1 MQVSRNRYDGHMGK
15 RASKNDDSRGGSP
28 REQLWSTTFV
38 LVVASTLCC
47 FMVGQGLNSS
57 TSVYVA
63 LYGGTAAYAGV
74 LAAVF
79 SGAAAVVR
87 LLSGPLIDGRGR
99 RIVML
104 FGFAVLIVGTVG
116 PLFTHDVAPFVVFR
130 ILQGAGFS
138 AVTTAS
144 ATAAADALP
153 ASRMGE
159 GIGYYGLGQA
169 LSMSVGSPRPR
180 PRVDRPARRT
190 SLSVRPQSQMVGLA
204 MIFLCRYE
212 STPRCCPRKRSTGA
226 GSKRGRRGRT
236 NQEQPRRAGRANE
249 VRRQRVAKRAEAAG
263 ALEAAGRA
271 GAAEAIETAETTTST
286 AQSRMEGRPKRES
299 IASRIFEKHA
309 LPGTLPMIVLSPAF
323 GFVIFFVG
331 LYGASL
337 GVGNAGLFYT
347 LSAVS
352 MILVRLKS
360 GAFMDR
366 FAPIKILPVALA
378 CGLIAFGMLVACG
391 TVLDGAPVRDAVFNL
406 SGIVYGFCIGIALP
420 LNQSVA
426 VKNTPP
432 ERWGAANALFQL
444 ANDIGIGGACVIT
457 GDRERLLRVPRHH
470 LLRDVL
476 HRGVVLRRASRLSE
490 GISRSR
496 TKTSLP
502 GDDFPRL
509 PFPAAAPSVRAPFV
523 SSSTTPCAL
532 VGLVEVDVRFRVEV
546 EREELL
552 LLEAIERDERDHPRI
567 VTACRKGRQ
576 HQAHTRL
583 RAHLLVRCAEHGVRR
598 DAAAHAKRASARH
611 LESTLRLRHLHVDH
625 RRFEARTDIRHIE
638 LAPGLPL
645 AVDIGDDRRLQ
656 A

>member
-1 MQVSRNRYDGHMGK
+1 MQLPRNRYDGHMGK
-15 RASKNDDSRGGSP
+15 RASKTDDSHRGSP
-28 REQLWSTTFV
+28 REKLWSTTFV
-38 LVVASTLCC
+38 LVVVSTLCC

-104 FGFAVLIVGTVG
+104 VGFAVLIVGTVG

-169 LSMSVGSPRPR
+169 LSMSVG
-180 PRVDRPARRT
+180 PALALALVST
-190 SLSVRPQSQMVGLA
+190 DPPENLFVGVTAIAAVGLA

-212 STPRCCPRKRSTGA
+212 KRPEMLPEGAVYRRRLEEGESKAARTGA
-226 GSKRGRRGRT
+226 
-236 NQEQPRRAGRANE
+236 
-249 VRRQRVAKRAEAAG
+249 AEA
-263 ALEAAGRA
+263 LEVTGRA
-271 GAAEAIETAETTTST
+271 GAAEAAKATTSA
-286 AQSRMEGRPKRES
+286 AQSKTKEQPRRES

-331 LYGASL
+331 LYGTSL

-352 MILVRLKS
+352 MIIVRLKS

-378 CGLIAFGMLVACG
+378 FGVVAFAMLIACG
-391 TVLDGAPVRDAVFNL
+391 TVLDSSPARDAVFYL
-406 SGIVYGFCIGIALP
+406 AGIVYGPCIGIVNP
-420 LNQSVA
+420 LNQAVA

-444 ANDIGIGGACVIT
+444 AIDVGIGGACVIW
-457 GDRERLLRVPRHH
+457 
-470 LLRDVL
+470 
-476 HRGVVLRRASRLSE
+476 
-490 GISRSR
+490 
-496 TKTSLP
+496 
-502 GDDFPRL
+502 
-509 PFPAAAPSVRAPFV
+509 
-523 SSSTTPCAL
+523 
-532 VGLVEVDVRFRVEV
+532 GLVNDSFGFPVTICCVMCC
-546 EREELL
+546 
-552 LLEAIERDERDHPRI
+552 I
-567 VTACRKGRQ
+567 VASYFV
-576 HQAHTRL
+576 A
-583 RAHLLVRCAEHGVRR
+583 RAVYP
-598 DAAAHAKRASARH
+598 K
-611 LESTLRLRHLHVDH
+611 ES
-625 RRFEARTDIRHIE
+625 
-638 LAPGLPL
+638 
-645 AVDIGDDRRLQ
+645 
-656 A
+656 

>member
-1 MQVSRNRYDGHMGK
+1 MQVPRNRYDGHMGK
-15 RASKNDDSRGGSP
+15 RASKTDDSRRESP

-38 LVVASTLCC
+38 LVVVSTLCC

-74 LAAVF
+74 LGAVF

-104 FGFAVLIVGTVG
+104 VGFAVLIVGTVG

-169 LSMSVGSPRPR
+169 LSMSVG
-180 PRVDRPARRT
+180 PALALALVST
-190 SLSVRPQSQMVGLA
+190 DPPENLFIGVTAIAVIGLA

-212 STPRCCPRKRSTGA
+212 KHPEMLPEGAVYRRRLEEGESEAARTGA
-226 GSKRGRRGRT
+226 
-236 NQEQPRRAGRANE
+236 
-249 VRRQRVAKRAEAAG
+249 AEA
-263 ALEAAGRA
+263 LEVTGRA
-271 GAAEAIETAETTTST
+271 GAAEAAEASETTTST
-286 AQSRMEGRPKRES
+286 AQSRMEGQPRRES

-323 GFVIFFVG
+323 GFAIFFVG

-366 FAPIKILPVALA
+366 FAPIKILPFALA
-378 CGLIAFGMLVACG
+378 CGLVAFGMLVACG

-406 SGIVYGFCIGIALP
+406 SGIVYGFCSGIALP

-444 ANDIGIGGACVIT
+444 ANDVGIGGACVIWGIVNDCFGFPVT
-457 GDRERLLRVPRHH
+457 ICCAMCCIVASYF
-470 LLRDVL
+470 VA
-476 HRGVVLRRASRLSE
+476 RAVYP
-490 GISRSR
+490 
-496 TKTSLP
+496 K
-502 GDDFPRL
+502 
-509 PFPAAAPSVRAPFV
+509 
-523 SSSTTPCAL
+523 
-532 VGLVEVDVRFRVEV
+532 
-546 EREELL
+546 
-552 LLEAIERDERDHPRI
+552 
-567 VTACRKGRQ
+567 
-576 HQAHTRL
+576 
-583 RAHLLVRCAEHGVRR
+583 
-598 DAAAHAKRASARH
+598 
-611 LESTLRLRHLHVDH
+611 ES
-625 RRFEARTDIRHIE
+625 
-638 LAPGLPL
+638 
-645 AVDIGDDRRLQ
+645 
-656 A
+656 

>member
-1 MQVSRNRYDGHMGK
+1 MQLPRNRYDGHMGK
-15 RASKNDDSRGGSP
+15 RASKTDDSRRESP

-38 LVVASTLCC
+38 LVVVSTLCC

-63 LYGGTAAYAGV
+63 LYGGTTAYAGV

-104 FGFAVLIVGTVG
+104 AGFAVLIVGTVG

-169 LSMSVGSPRPR
+169 IAMSIGPAFALALVSM
-180 PRVDRPARRT
+180 DPAENLFIGAT
-190 SLSVRPQSQMVGLA
+190 AAAALGLA

-212 STPRCCPRKRSTGA
+212 KHPETLPEEAVYRREREEKRTRSEGA
-226 GSKRGRRGRT
+226 KSEGARR
-236 NQEQPRRAGRANE
+236 
-249 VRRQRVAKRAEAAG
+249 
-263 ALEAAGRA
+263 
-271 GAAEAIETAETTTST
+271 
-286 AQSRMEGRPKRES
+286 EGF
-299 IASRIFEKHA
+299 ISRIFEKRA
-309 LPGTLPMIVLSPAF
+309 LPGTLPTLVIAPAF

-331 LYGASL
+331 LYGTSL

-378 CGLIAFGMLVACG
+378 FGVVAFAMLIACG
-391 TVLDGAPVRDAVFNL
+391 TVLDSSPARDAVFYL
-406 SGIVYGFCIGIALP
+406 AGIVYGPCIGIVNP
-420 LNQSVA
+420 LNQAVA

-444 ANDIGIGGACVIT
+444 AIDVGIGCASVIWGLVNDSFGFPVTICCVICCA
-457 GDRERLLRVPRHH
+457 VASYF
-470 LLRDVL
+470 VA
-476 HRGVVLRRASRLSE
+476 RAVYP
-490 GISRSR
+490 
-496 TKTSLP
+496 K
-502 GDDFPRL
+502 
-509 PFPAAAPSVRAPFV
+509 
-523 SSSTTPCAL
+523 
-532 VGLVEVDVRFRVEV
+532 
-546 EREELL
+546 
-552 LLEAIERDERDHPRI
+552 
-567 VTACRKGRQ
+567 
-576 HQAHTRL
+576 
-583 RAHLLVRCAEHGVRR
+583 
-598 DAAAHAKRASARH
+598 
-611 LESTLRLRHLHVDH
+611 ES
-625 RRFEARTDIRHIE
+625 
-638 LAPGLPL
+638 
-645 AVDIGDDRRLQ
+645 
-656 A
+656 

>member
-1 MQVSRNRYDGHMGK
+1 MQVPRNRYDGHMGK
-15 RASKNDDSRGGSP
+15 RASKNDNLRGENP

-38 LVVASTLCC
+38 LVVVSTLCC

-57 TSVYVA
+57 TSVYVS

-104 FGFAVLIVGTVG
+104 VGFAVLIVGTVG

-169 LSMSVGSPRPR
+169 IAMSIGPAFALALVSM
-180 PRVDRPARRT
+180 DPAENLFIGAT
-190 SLSVRPQSQMVGLA
+190 AAAALGLA
-204 MIFLCRYE
+204 LIFFCRYE
-212 STPRCCPRKRSTGA
+212 KHPETLPEEAVYRREREEKRTRSEGA
-226 GSKRGRRGRT
+226 KSEGARR
-236 NQEQPRRAGRANE
+236 
-249 VRRQRVAKRAEAAG
+249 
-263 ALEAAGRA
+263 
-271 GAAEAIETAETTTST
+271 
-286 AQSRMEGRPKRES
+286 EGF
-299 IASRIFEKHA
+299 ISRIFEKRA
-309 LPGTLPMIVLSPAF
+309 LPGTLPTLVIAPAF

-331 LYGASL
+331 LYGTSL

-352 MILVRLKS
+352 MIIVRLKS

-378 CGLIAFGMLVACG
+378 FGVVAFAMLIACG
-391 TVLDGAPVRDAVFNL
+391 TVLDSSPARDAVFYL
-406 SGIVYGFCIGIALP
+406 AGIVYGPCIGIVNP
-420 LNQSVA
+420 LNQAVA

-444 ANDIGIGGACVIT
+444 AIDVGIGCASVIWGLVNDSFGFPVTICCVICCA
-457 GDRERLLRVPRHH
+457 VASYF
-470 LLRDVL
+470 VA
-476 HRGVVLRRASRLSE
+476 RAVYP
-490 GISRSR
+490 
-496 TKTSLP
+496 K
-502 GDDFPRL
+502 
-509 PFPAAAPSVRAPFV
+509 
-523 SSSTTPCAL
+523 
-532 VGLVEVDVRFRVEV
+532 
-546 EREELL
+546 
-552 LLEAIERDERDHPRI
+552 
-567 VTACRKGRQ
+567 
-576 HQAHTRL
+576 
-583 RAHLLVRCAEHGVRR
+583 
-598 DAAAHAKRASARH
+598 
-611 LESTLRLRHLHVDH
+611 ES
-625 RRFEARTDIRHIE
+625 
-638 LAPGLPL
+638 
-645 AVDIGDDRRLQ
+645 
-656 A
+656 

>member
-1 MQVSRNRYDGHMGK
+1 MQVPRNRYDGHMGK

-116 PLFTHDVAPFVVFR
+116 PLFTHDVVPFVVFR

-169 LSMSVGSPRPR
+169 LSMSVG
-180 PRVDRPARRT
+180 PALALALVST
-190 SLSVRPQSQMVGLA
+190 DPPENLFVGVTAIAVIGLS

-212 STPRCCPRKRSTGA
+212 KHPEMLPEEAVYRRRLEEGGSEAARTGTAEA
-226 GSKRGRRGRT
+226 GKESKQVEASEDG
-236 NQEQPRRAGRANE
+236 
-249 VRRQRVAKRAEAAG
+249 KRAEAAG

-271 GAAEAIETAETTTST
+271 GAAEAIEAAETTTST
-286 AQSRMEGRPKRES
+286 AQSGMEGRSKRES

-366 FAPIKILPVALA
+366 FAPIVILPVALA
-378 CGLIAFGMLVACG
+378 CGLVAFAMLVACG

-444 ANDIGIGGACVIT
+444 ANDVGIGGACVIWGIVNDCFGFPVT
-457 GDRERLLRVPRHH
+457 ICCAMCCIAASYFVA
-470 LLRDVL
+470 
-476 HRGVVLRRASRLSE
+476 RAVYPKE
-490 GISRSR
+490 
-496 TKTSLP
+496 
-502 GDDFPRL
+502 
-509 PFPAAAPSVRAPFV
+509 
-523 SSSTTPCAL
+523 
-532 VGLVEVDVRFRVEV
+532 
-546 EREELL
+546 
-552 LLEAIERDERDHPRI
+552 
-567 VTACRKGRQ
+567 
-576 HQAHTRL
+576 
-583 RAHLLVRCAEHGVRR
+583 
-598 DAAAHAKRASARH
+598 
-611 LESTLRLRHLHVDH
+611 
-625 RRFEARTDIRHIE
+625 
-638 LAPGLPL
+638 
-645 AVDIGDDRRLQ
+645 
-656 A
+656 

>member
-1 MQVSRNRYDGHMGK
+1 M
-15 RASKNDDSRGGSP
+15 A
-28 REQLWSTTFV
+28 
-38 LVVASTLCC
+38 
-47 FMVGQGLNSS
+47 GQGLNSS

-169 LSMSVGSPRPR
+169 LSMSVG
-180 PRVDRPARRT
+180 PALALALVST
-190 SLSVRPQSQMVGLA
+190 DPPENLFVGVTAIAVVGLS

-212 STPRCCPRKRSTGA
+212 KHPEMLPKEAVYRRRLEEGGSEATRTGA
-226 GSKRGRRGRT
+226 IEAGKESKQVEAREGGKRT
-236 NQEQPRRAGRANE
+236 
-249 VRRQRVAKRAEAAG
+249 EA
-263 ALEAAGRA
+263 
-271 GAAEAIETAETTTST
+271 AETTTST

-309 LPGTLPMIVLSPAF
+309 LPGTLPMIVLSPAL
-323 GFVIFFVG
+323 GFAIFFVG

-378 CGLIAFGMLVACG
+378 CGLIAFAMLVACG
-391 TVLDGAPVRDAVFNL
+391 TVLDGTPVRDAVFNL

-444 ANDIGIGGACVIT
+444 ANDVGIGGACVIWGIVNDCFGFPVT
-457 GDRERLLRVPRHH
+457 ICCAMCCIAASYFVA
-470 LLRDVL
+470 
-476 HRGVVLRRASRLSE
+476 RAVYPKE
-490 GISRSR
+490 
-496 TKTSLP
+496 
-502 GDDFPRL
+502 
-509 PFPAAAPSVRAPFV
+509 
-523 SSSTTPCAL
+523 
-532 VGLVEVDVRFRVEV
+532 
-546 EREELL
+546 
-552 LLEAIERDERDHPRI
+552 
-567 VTACRKGRQ
+567 
-576 HQAHTRL
+576 
-583 RAHLLVRCAEHGVRR
+583 
-598 DAAAHAKRASARH
+598 
-611 LESTLRLRHLHVDH
+611 
-625 RRFEARTDIRHIE
+625 
-638 LAPGLPL
+638 
-645 AVDIGDDRRLQ
+645 
-656 A
+656 

>member
-1 MQVSRNRYDGHMGK
+1 MQAPKNHYDGHMGK
-15 RASKNDDSRGGSP
+15 RASKNNNQHAGSL
-28 REQLWSTTFV
+28 REQLWSTTFI
-38 LVVASTLCC
+38 LIVVSTLCC

-104 FGFAVLIVGTVG
+104 VGFAVLILGTVG
-116 PLFTHDVAPFVVFR
+116 PLFTHDVAPFVAFR

-169 LSMSVGSPRPR
+169 LSMSIG
-180 PRVDRPARRT
+180 PALALALVST
-190 SLSVRPQSQMVGLA
+190 NPPENLFIGVTAIAAVGLA
-204 MIFLCRYE
+204 LIFPCRYE
-212 STPRCCPRKRSTGA
+212 KHPEMLPKEAVYRRRLEDKE
-226 GSKRGRRGRT
+226 SKAA
-236 NQEQPRRAGRANE
+236 RAKA
-249 VRRQRVAKRAEAAG
+249 AEAAARDGQAETAASG
-263 ALEAAGRA
+263 AVGQAKAAQA
-271 GAAEAIETAETTTST
+271 TEAIAST
-286 AQSRMEGRPKRES
+286 AKSEKKGQLKREG

-337 GVGNAGLFYT
+337 GVENAGLFYT

-352 MILVRLKS
+352 MILVRLS
-360 GAFMDR
+360 GSFMDR
-366 FAPIKILPVALA
+366 FAPIKILPAALA
-378 CGLIAFGMLVACG
+378 CGLVAFGMLVACG
-391 TVLDGAPVRDAVFNL
+391 TIIDGAPVRDAVFDL
-406 SGIVYGFCIGIALP
+406 AGIIYGFCSGIAMP

-444 ANDIGIGGACVIT
+444 AIDVGIGGACVIWGIVNDCFGFPVT
-457 GDRERLLRVPRHH
+457 ICCAMCCIVASYF
-470 LLRDVL
+470 VA
-476 HRGVVLRRASRLSE
+476 RAVYPKE
-490 GISRSR
+490 
-496 TKTSLP
+496 P
-502 GDDFPRL
+502 
-509 PFPAAAPSVRAPFV
+509 
-523 SSSTTPCAL
+523 
-532 VGLVEVDVRFRVEV
+532 
-546 EREELL
+546 
-552 LLEAIERDERDHPRI
+552 
-567 VTACRKGRQ
+567 
-576 HQAHTRL
+576 
-583 RAHLLVRCAEHGVRR
+583 
-598 DAAAHAKRASARH
+598 
-611 LESTLRLRHLHVDH
+611 
-625 RRFEARTDIRHIE
+625 
-638 LAPGLPL
+638 
-645 AVDIGDDRRLQ
+645 
-656 A
+656 

>member
-15 RASKNDDSRGGSP
+15 RASKTDDSRRESP

-38 LVVASTLCC
+38 LVVVSTLCC
-47 FMVGQGLNSS
+47 FIVGQGLNSS

-104 FGFAVLIVGTVG
+104 AGFAVLIVGTVG

-169 LSMSVGSPRPR
+169 IAMSIGPAFALALVSM
-180 PRVDRPARRT
+180 DPAENLFIGAT
-190 SLSVRPQSQMVGLA
+190 AAAALGLA
-204 MIFLCRYE
+204 LIFFCRYE
-212 STPRCCPRKRSTGA
+212 KHPETLPEEAVYRREREEKRTRSEGA
-226 GSKRGRRGRT
+226 KSEGARR
-236 NQEQPRRAGRANE
+236 
-249 VRRQRVAKRAEAAG
+249 
-263 ALEAAGRA
+263 
-271 GAAEAIETAETTTST
+271 
-286 AQSRMEGRPKRES
+286 EGF
-299 IASRIFEKHA
+299 ISRIFEKRA
-309 LPGTLPMIVLSPAF
+309 LPGTLPTLVIAPAF

-331 LYGASL
+331 LYGTSL

-352 MILVRLKS
+352 MIIVRLKS

-378 CGLIAFGMLVACG
+378 FGVVAFAILIACG
-391 TVLDGAPVRDAVFNL
+391 TVLDSSPARDAVFYL
-406 SGIVYGFCIGIALP
+406 AGIVYGPCIGIVNP
-420 LNQSVA
+420 LNQAVA

-444 ANDIGIGGACVIT
+444 AIDVGIGCASVIWGLVNDSFGFPVTICCVICCA
-457 GDRERLLRVPRHH
+457 VASYF
-470 LLRDVL
+470 VA
-476 HRGVVLRRASRLSE
+476 RAVYP
-490 GISRSR
+490 
-496 TKTSLP
+496 K
-502 GDDFPRL
+502 
-509 PFPAAAPSVRAPFV
+509 
-523 SSSTTPCAL
+523 
-532 VGLVEVDVRFRVEV
+532 
-546 EREELL
+546 
-552 LLEAIERDERDHPRI
+552 
-567 VTACRKGRQ
+567 
-576 HQAHTRL
+576 
-583 RAHLLVRCAEHGVRR
+583 
-598 DAAAHAKRASARH
+598 
-611 LESTLRLRHLHVDH
+611 ES
-625 RRFEARTDIRHIE
+625 
-638 LAPGLPL
+638 
-645 AVDIGDDRRLQ
+645 
-656 A
+656 

>member
-1 MQVSRNRYDGHMGK
+1 MQLPRNRYDGHMEK
-15 RASKNDDSRGGSP
+15 RASKNDNPRGESP

-38 LVVASTLCC
+38 LVVVSTLCC

-74 LAAVF
+74 LAAAF

-104 FGFAVLIVGTVG
+104 AGFAVLIVGTVG

-169 LSMSVGSPRPR
+169 IAMSIGPAFALALVSM
-180 PRVDRPARRT
+180 DPAENLFIGAT
-190 SLSVRPQSQMVGLA
+190 AAAALGLA
-204 MIFLCRYE
+204 LIFFCRYE
-212 STPRCCPRKRSTGA
+212 KHPETLPEEAVYRREREEKRTRSEGA
-226 GSKRGRRGRT
+226 KSEGARR
-236 NQEQPRRAGRANE
+236 
-249 VRRQRVAKRAEAAG
+249 
-263 ALEAAGRA
+263 
-271 GAAEAIETAETTTST
+271 
-286 AQSRMEGRPKRES
+286 EGF
-299 IASRIFEKHA
+299 ISRIFEKRA
-309 LPGTLPMIVLSPAF
+309 LPGTLPTLVIAPAF

-331 LYGASL
+331 LYGTSL

-352 MILVRLKS
+352 MIIVRLKS

-378 CGLIAFGMLVACG
+378 FGVVAFAMLIACG
-391 TVLDGAPVRDAVFNL
+391 TVLDSSPARDAVFYL
-406 SGIVYGFCIGIALP
+406 AGIVYGPCIGIVNP
-420 LNQSVA
+420 LNQAVA

-444 ANDIGIGGACVIT
+444 AIDVGIGCASVIWGLVNDSFGFPVTICCVICCA
-457 GDRERLLRVPRHH
+457 VASYF
-470 LLRDVL
+470 VA
-476 HRGVVLRRASRLSE
+476 RAVYP
-490 GISRSR
+490 
-496 TKTSLP
+496 K
-502 GDDFPRL
+502 
-509 PFPAAAPSVRAPFV
+509 
-523 SSSTTPCAL
+523 
-532 VGLVEVDVRFRVEV
+532 
-546 EREELL
+546 
-552 LLEAIERDERDHPRI
+552 
-567 VTACRKGRQ
+567 
-576 HQAHTRL
+576 
-583 RAHLLVRCAEHGVRR
+583 
-598 DAAAHAKRASARH
+598 
-611 LESTLRLRHLHVDH
+611 ES
-625 RRFEARTDIRHIE
+625 
-638 LAPGLPL
+638 
-645 AVDIGDDRRLQ
+645 
-656 A
+656 

>member
-1 MQVSRNRYDGHMGK
+1 MQVPRNRYDGHMGK

-116 PLFTHDVAPFVVFR
+116 PLFTHDVVPFVVFR

-169 LSMSVGSPRPR
+169 LSMSVG
-180 PRVDRPARRT
+180 PALALALVST
-190 SLSVRPQSQMVGLA
+190 DPPENLFVGVTAIAVVGLA

-212 STPRCCPRKRSTGA
+212 KHPEMLPEEAVYRRRLEEGESEAARTGA
-226 GSKRGRRGRT
+226 
-236 NQEQPRRAGRANE
+236 
-249 VRRQRVAKRAEAAG
+249 AEASEGDKRTETAG
-263 ALEAAGRA
+263 ALEAAGRT
-271 GAAEAIETAETTTST
+271 GAAEAVEAAETTTST

-366 FAPIKILPVALA
+366 FAPIVILPVALT
-378 CGLIAFGMLVACG
+378 CGLVAFAMLVACG

-444 ANDIGIGGACVIT
+444 ANDVGIGGACVIWGIVNDCFGFPVT
-457 GDRERLLRVPRHH
+457 ICCAMCCIAASYFVARAVYPRE
-470 LLRDVL
+470 
-476 HRGVVLRRASRLSE
+476 
-490 GISRSR
+490 
-496 TKTSLP
+496 
-502 GDDFPRL
+502 
-509 PFPAAAPSVRAPFV
+509 
-523 SSSTTPCAL
+523 
-532 VGLVEVDVRFRVEV
+532 
-546 EREELL
+546 
-552 LLEAIERDERDHPRI
+552 
-567 VTACRKGRQ
+567 
-576 HQAHTRL
+576 
-583 RAHLLVRCAEHGVRR
+583 
-598 DAAAHAKRASARH
+598 
-611 LESTLRLRHLHVDH
+611 
-625 RRFEARTDIRHIE
+625 
-638 LAPGLPL
+638 
-645 AVDIGDDRRLQ
+645 
-656 A
+656 

>member
-1 MQVSRNRYDGHMGK
+1 M
-15 RASKNDDSRGGSP
+15 A
-28 REQLWSTTFV
+28 
-38 LVVASTLCC
+38 
-47 FMVGQGLNSS
+47 GQGLNSS

-116 PLFTHDVAPFVVFR
+116 PLFTHDVAPFVAFR

-153 ASRMGE
+153 VSRMGE

-169 LSMSVGSPRPR
+169 LSMSVG
-180 PRVDRPARRT
+180 PALALALVST
-190 SLSVRPQSQMVGLA
+190 DPPENLFVGVTAIAVVGLS

-212 STPRCCPRKRSTGA
+212 KHPEMLPKEAVYRRRLEEG
-226 GSKRGRRGRT
+226 GS
-236 NQEQPRRAGRANE
+236 
-249 VRRQRVAKRAEAAG
+249 EAA
-263 ALEAAGRA
+263 RT
-271 GAAEAIETAETTTST
+271 GAAEAGKESKQVETREGGKRTEAAETTTST

-309 LPGTLPMIVLSPAF
+309 LPGTLPMIVLSPAL

-337 GVGNAGLFYT
+337 VVGNAGLFYT

-378 CGLIAFGMLVACG
+378 CGLIAFAMLVACG
-391 TVLDGAPVRDAVFNL
+391 TVLDGAPVCDAVFNL
-406 SGIVYGFCIGIALP
+406 SGIVYGFCTGIALP

-444 ANDIGIGGACVIT
+444 AIDVGIGSACVIWGIVNDCFGFPVT
-457 GDRERLLRVPRHH
+457 ICCAMCCIAASYFVA
-470 LLRDVL
+470 
-476 HRGVVLRRASRLSE
+476 RAVYPKE
-490 GISRSR
+490 
-496 TKTSLP
+496 
-502 GDDFPRL
+502 
-509 PFPAAAPSVRAPFV
+509 
-523 SSSTTPCAL
+523 
-532 VGLVEVDVRFRVEV
+532 
-546 EREELL
+546 
-552 LLEAIERDERDHPRI
+552 
-567 VTACRKGRQ
+567 
-576 HQAHTRL
+576 
-583 RAHLLVRCAEHGVRR
+583 
-598 DAAAHAKRASARH
+598 
-611 LESTLRLRHLHVDH
+611 
-625 RRFEARTDIRHIE
+625 
-638 LAPGLPL
+638 
-645 AVDIGDDRRLQ
+645 
-656 A
+656 

>member
-1 MQVSRNRYDGHMGK
+1 MQVPRNRYDGHMGK
-15 RASKNDDSRGGSP
+15 RASKNDNSRGGSP

-169 LSMSVGSPRPR
+169 LSMSVG
-180 PRVDRPARRT
+180 PALALALVST
-190 SLSVRPQSQMVGLA
+190 DPPENLFVGTTAIAVVGLA

-212 STPRCCPRKRSTGA
+212 KHPEMLPEEAVYRRRLEEGESEA
-226 GSKRGRRGRT
+226 ARRGT
-236 NQEQPRRAGRANE
+236 SEAGKESKQVEAAGRAGA
-249 VRRQRVAKRAEAAG
+249 AK
-263 ALEAAGRA
+263 ALEVTGRA
-271 GAAEAIETAETTTST
+271 GAAEAIEAAETTTST

-366 FAPIKILPVALA
+366 FAPIKILPFALA
-378 CGLIAFGMLVACG
+378 CGLVAFAMLVACG

-444 ANDIGIGGACVIT
+444 ANDVGIGGACVIW
-457 GDRERLLRVPRHH
+457 
-470 LLRDVL
+470 
-476 HRGVVLRRASRLSE
+476 GVVNDCFGFPVTICCAMCCIAASYFVARAVYPKE
-490 GISRSR
+490 
-496 TKTSLP
+496 
-502 GDDFPRL
+502 
-509 PFPAAAPSVRAPFV
+509 
-523 SSSTTPCAL
+523 
-532 VGLVEVDVRFRVEV
+532 
-546 EREELL
+546 
-552 LLEAIERDERDHPRI
+552 
-567 VTACRKGRQ
+567 
-576 HQAHTRL
+576 
-583 RAHLLVRCAEHGVRR
+583 
-598 DAAAHAKRASARH
+598 
-611 LESTLRLRHLHVDH
+611 
-625 RRFEARTDIRHIE
+625 
-638 LAPGLPL
+638 
-645 AVDIGDDRRLQ
+645 
-656 A
+656 

>member
-1 MQVSRNRYDGHMGK
+1 MGK
-15 RASKNDDSRGGSP
+15 RASKTDDSRRESP

-38 LVVASTLCC
+38 LVVVSTLCC

-74 LAAVF
+74 LGAVF

-104 FGFAVLIVGTVG
+104 VGFAVLIVGTVG

-169 LSMSVGSPRPR
+169 LSMSVG
-180 PRVDRPARRT
+180 PALALALVST
-190 SLSVRPQSQMVGLA
+190 DPPENLFIGVTAIAVIGLA

-212 STPRCCPRKRSTGA
+212 KHPEMLPEGA
-226 GSKRGRRGRT
+226 VYRRRLEEGESEAARRGT
-236 NQEQPRRAGRANE
+236 
-249 VRRQRVAKRAEAAG
+249 AEA
-263 ALEAAGRA
+263 LEVTGRA
-271 GAAEAIETAETTTST
+271 GAAEAAEASETTTST
-286 AQSRMEGRPKRES
+286 AQSRMEGQPRRES

-366 FAPIKILPVALA
+366 FAPIKILPFALA
-378 CGLIAFGMLVACG
+378 CGLVAFAMLVACG
-391 TVLDGAPVRDAVFNL
+391 TVLDGTPVRDAVFNL
-406 SGIVYGFCIGIALP
+406 SGIVYGFCAGIALP

-444 ANDIGIGGACVIT
+444 ANDVGIGGGCVIWGIVNDCFGFPVT
-457 GDRERLLRVPRHH
+457 ICCAMCCIVASYF
-470 LLRDVL
+470 VA
-476 HRGVVLRRASRLSE
+476 RAVYP
-490 GISRSR
+490 
-496 TKTSLP
+496 K
-502 GDDFPRL
+502 
-509 PFPAAAPSVRAPFV
+509 
-523 SSSTTPCAL
+523 
-532 VGLVEVDVRFRVEV
+532 
-546 EREELL
+546 
-552 LLEAIERDERDHPRI
+552 
-567 VTACRKGRQ
+567 
-576 HQAHTRL
+576 
-583 RAHLLVRCAEHGVRR
+583 
-598 DAAAHAKRASARH
+598 
-611 LESTLRLRHLHVDH
+611 ES
-625 RRFEARTDIRHIE
+625 
-638 LAPGLPL
+638 
-645 AVDIGDDRRLQ
+645 
-656 A
+656 

>member
-1 MQVSRNRYDGHMGK
+1 
-15 RASKNDDSRGGSP
+15 
-28 REQLWSTTFV
+28 
-38 LVVASTLCC
+38 
-47 FMVGQGLNSS
+47 MVGQGLNSG

-79 SGAAAVVR
+79 SAAAAVVR

-169 LSMSVGSPRPR
+169 LSMSVG
-180 PRVDRPARRT
+180 PALALALVST
-190 SLSVRPQSQMVGLA
+190 DPPENLFIGATAIAVVGLA

-212 STPRCCPRKRSTGA
+212 KHPEMLPEEAVYRRRLEEGESEAARTGA
-226 GSKRGRRGRT
+226 AEAGKESKQIEASEDG
-236 NQEQPRRAGRANE
+236 
-249 VRRQRVAKRAEAAG
+249 KRAEAAG
-263 ALEAAGRA
+263 ALEAARRA

-378 CGLIAFGMLVACG
+378 CGLVAFAMLVACG

-444 ANDIGIGGACVIT
+444 ANDIGIGGACVIWGIVNDCFGFPVT
-457 GDRERLLRVPRHH
+457 ICCAMCCIAASYFVA
-470 LLRDVL
+470 
-476 HRGVVLRRASRLSE
+476 RAVYPKE
-490 GISRSR
+490 
-496 TKTSLP
+496 
-502 GDDFPRL
+502 
-509 PFPAAAPSVRAPFV
+509 
-523 SSSTTPCAL
+523 
-532 VGLVEVDVRFRVEV
+532 
-546 EREELL
+546 
-552 LLEAIERDERDHPRI
+552 
-567 VTACRKGRQ
+567 
-576 HQAHTRL
+576 
-583 RAHLLVRCAEHGVRR
+583 
-598 DAAAHAKRASARH
+598 
-611 LESTLRLRHLHVDH
+611 
-625 RRFEARTDIRHIE
+625 
-638 LAPGLPL
+638 
-645 AVDIGDDRRLQ
+645 
-656 A
+656 

>member
-1 MQVSRNRYDGHMGK
+1 MQVPRNRYDGHMGK
-15 RASKNDDSRGGSP
+15 RASKTDDSRRESP

-38 LVVASTLCC
+38 LVVVSTLCC

-74 LAAVF
+74 LGAVF

-104 FGFAVLIVGTVG
+104 VGFAVLIIGTVG

-169 LSMSVGSPRPR
+169 LSMSVG
-180 PRVDRPARRT
+180 PALALALVST
-190 SLSVRPQSQMVGLA
+190 DPPENLFVGVTAIAVVGLA

-212 STPRCCPRKRSTGA
+212 KHPEMLPEEAVYRRRLEEGESEAARTGA
-226 GSKRGRRGRT
+226 
-236 NQEQPRRAGRANE
+236 
-249 VRRQRVAKRAEAAG
+249 AEA
-263 ALEAAGRA
+263 LEVTGRA
-271 GAAEAIETAETTTST
+271 GAAEAAEASETTTST
-286 AQSRMEGRPKRES
+286 AQSRMEGQPRRES

-309 LPGTLPMIVLSPAF
+309 LPGTLPMIMLSPAF

-366 FAPIKILPVALA
+366 FAPIKILPFALA
-378 CGLIAFGMLVACG
+378 CGLVAFAMLVACG
-391 TVLDGAPVRDAVFNL
+391 TVLDGTPVRDAVFNL
-406 SGIVYGFCIGIALP
+406 SGIVYGFCAGIALP

-444 ANDIGIGGACVIT
+444 ANDVGIGGGCVIWGIVNDCFGFPVT
-457 GDRERLLRVPRHH
+457 ICCAMCCIVASYF
-470 LLRDVL
+470 VA
-476 HRGVVLRRASRLSE
+476 RAVYP
-490 GISRSR
+490 
-496 TKTSLP
+496 K
-502 GDDFPRL
+502 
-509 PFPAAAPSVRAPFV
+509 
-523 SSSTTPCAL
+523 
-532 VGLVEVDVRFRVEV
+532 
-546 EREELL
+546 
-552 LLEAIERDERDHPRI
+552 
-567 VTACRKGRQ
+567 
-576 HQAHTRL
+576 
-583 RAHLLVRCAEHGVRR
+583 
-598 DAAAHAKRASARH
+598 
-611 LESTLRLRHLHVDH
+611 ES
-625 RRFEARTDIRHIE
+625 
-638 LAPGLPL
+638 
-645 AVDIGDDRRLQ
+645 
-656 A
+656 

>member
-1 MQVSRNRYDGHMGK
+1 M
-15 RASKNDDSRGGSP
+15 A
-28 REQLWSTTFV
+28 
-38 LVVASTLCC
+38 
-47 FMVGQGLNSS
+47 GQGLNSS

-169 LSMSVGSPRPR
+169 LSMSVG
-180 PRVDRPARRT
+180 PALALALVST
-190 SLSVRPQSQMVGLA
+190 DPPENLFVGVTAIAVVGLS

-212 STPRCCPRKRSTGA
+212 KHPETLPKEAVYRRRLEEGGSEAARTGA
-226 GSKRGRRGRT
+226 
-236 NQEQPRRAGRANE
+236 
-249 VRRQRVAKRAEAAG
+249 AEAGKESKQVEASEGGKRTKATG

-271 GAAEAIETAETTTST
+271 GAAEAIEAAETTTST

-309 LPGTLPMIVLSPAF
+309 LPGTLPMIVLSPAL
-323 GFVIFFVG
+323 GFAIFFVG

-378 CGLIAFGMLVACG
+378 CGLVAFAMLVACG
-391 TVLDGAPVRDAVFNL
+391 TVLDGTPVCDAVFNL
-406 SGIVYGFCIGIALP
+406 SGIVYGFCTGIALP

-444 ANDIGIGGACVIT
+444 AIDVGIGGACVIWGIVNDCFGFPVT
-457 GDRERLLRVPRHH
+457 ICCAMCCIAASYFVA
-470 LLRDVL
+470 
-476 HRGVVLRRASRLSE
+476 RAVYPKE
-490 GISRSR
+490 
-496 TKTSLP
+496 
-502 GDDFPRL
+502 
-509 PFPAAAPSVRAPFV
+509 
-523 SSSTTPCAL
+523 
-532 VGLVEVDVRFRVEV
+532 
-546 EREELL
+546 
-552 LLEAIERDERDHPRI
+552 
-567 VTACRKGRQ
+567 
-576 HQAHTRL
+576 
-583 RAHLLVRCAEHGVRR
+583 
-598 DAAAHAKRASARH
+598 
-611 LESTLRLRHLHVDH
+611 
-625 RRFEARTDIRHIE
+625 
-638 LAPGLPL
+638 
-645 AVDIGDDRRLQ
+645 
-656 A
+656 

>member
-1 MQVSRNRYDGHMGK
+1 M
-15 RASKNDDSRGGSP
+15 A
-28 REQLWSTTFV
+28 
-38 LVVASTLCC
+38 
-47 FMVGQGLNSS
+47 GQGLNSS

-169 LSMSVGSPRPR
+169 LSMSVG
-180 PRVDRPARRT
+180 PALALALVST
-190 SLSVRPQSQMVGLA
+190 DPPENLFVGVTAIAVVGLS

-212 STPRCCPRKRSTGA
+212 KHPEMLPKEAVYRRRLEEG
-226 GSKRGRRGRT
+226 GS
-236 NQEQPRRAGRANE
+236 
-249 VRRQRVAKRAEAAG
+249 EAA
-263 ALEAAGRA
+263 RT
-271 GAAEAIETAETTTST
+271 GAAEAGKESKQVEAREDGKRTEATETTTST

-309 LPGTLPMIVLSPAF
+309 LPGTLPMIVLSPAL
-323 GFVIFFVG
+323 GFAIFFVG

-378 CGLIAFGMLVACG
+378 CGLIAFAMLVACG
-391 TVLDGAPVRDAVFNL
+391 TVLDGAPVCDAVFNL
-406 SGIVYGFCIGIALP
+406 SGIVYGFCTGIALP

-444 ANDIGIGGACVIT
+444 AIDVGIGGACVIWGIVNDCFGFPVT
-457 GDRERLLRVPRHH
+457 ICCAMCCIAASYFVA
-470 LLRDVL
+470 
-476 HRGVVLRRASRLSE
+476 RAVYPKE
-490 GISRSR
+490 
-496 TKTSLP
+496 
-502 GDDFPRL
+502 
-509 PFPAAAPSVRAPFV
+509 
-523 SSSTTPCAL
+523 
-532 VGLVEVDVRFRVEV
+532 
-546 EREELL
+546 
-552 LLEAIERDERDHPRI
+552 
-567 VTACRKGRQ
+567 
-576 HQAHTRL
+576 
-583 RAHLLVRCAEHGVRR
+583 
-598 DAAAHAKRASARH
+598 
-611 LESTLRLRHLHVDH
+611 
-625 RRFEARTDIRHIE
+625 
-638 LAPGLPL
+638 
-645 AVDIGDDRRLQ
+645 
-656 A
+656 

>member
-1 MQVSRNRYDGHMGK
+1 M
-15 RASKNDDSRGGSP
+15 A
-28 REQLWSTTFV
+28 
-38 LVVASTLCC
+38 
-47 FMVGQGLNSS
+47 GQGLNSS

-79 SGAAAVVR
+79 SGSAAVVR

-104 FGFAVLIVGTVG
+104 FGFAVLIAGTVG

-169 LSMSVGSPRPR
+169 LSMSVG
-180 PRVDRPARRT
+180 PALALALVST
-190 SLSVRPQSQMVGLA
+190 DPPENLFVGVTAIAVVGLS

-212 STPRCCPRKRSTGA
+212 KHPEMLPKEAVYRRRLEEGGSEAARTGA
-226 GSKRGRRGRT
+226 
-236 NQEQPRRAGRANE
+236 
-249 VRRQRVAKRAEAAG
+249 AEAAEGDKRTETAG
-263 ALEAAGRA
+263 ALEAAGRT
-271 GAAEAIETAETTTST
+271 GAAEAIEAAETTTSI

-309 LPGTLPMIVLSPAF
+309 LPGTLPMIVLSPAL
-323 GFVIFFVG
+323 GFAIFFVG

-366 FAPIKILPVALA
+366 FAPIVILPVALA
-378 CGLIAFGMLVACG
+378 CGLVAFAMLVACG
-391 TVLDGAPVRDAVFNL
+391 TVLDGTPVCDAVFNL
-406 SGIVYGFCIGIALP
+406 SGIVYGFCTGIALP

-444 ANDIGIGGACVIT
+444 AIDVGIGGACVIWGIVNDCFGFPVT
-457 GDRERLLRVPRHH
+457 ICCAMCCIAASYFVA
-470 LLRDVL
+470 
-476 HRGVVLRRASRLSE
+476 RAVYPKE
-490 GISRSR
+490 
-496 TKTSLP
+496 
-502 GDDFPRL
+502 
-509 PFPAAAPSVRAPFV
+509 
-523 SSSTTPCAL
+523 
-532 VGLVEVDVRFRVEV
+532 
-546 EREELL
+546 
-552 LLEAIERDERDHPRI
+552 
-567 VTACRKGRQ
+567 
-576 HQAHTRL
+576 
-583 RAHLLVRCAEHGVRR
+583 
-598 DAAAHAKRASARH
+598 
-611 LESTLRLRHLHVDH
+611 
-625 RRFEARTDIRHIE
+625 
-638 LAPGLPL
+638 
-645 AVDIGDDRRLQ
+645 
-656 A
+656 

>member
-1 MQVSRNRYDGHMGK
+1 MQLPRNRYDGHMEK
-15 RASKNDDSRGGSP
+15 RASKNDNPRGESP

-38 LVVASTLCC
+38 LVVVSTLCC

-104 FGFAVLIVGTVG
+104 AGFAVLIVGTVG

-144 ATAAADALP
+144 ATAAADTLP

-169 LSMSVGSPRPR
+169 IAMSIGPAFALALVSM
-180 PRVDRPARRT
+180 DPAENLFIGAT
-190 SLSVRPQSQMVGLA
+190 AAAALGLA
-204 MIFLCRYE
+204 LIFFCRYE
-212 STPRCCPRKRSTGA
+212 KHPETLPEEAVYRREREEKRTRSEGA
-226 GSKRGRRGRT
+226 KSEGARR
-236 NQEQPRRAGRANE
+236 
-249 VRRQRVAKRAEAAG
+249 
-263 ALEAAGRA
+263 
-271 GAAEAIETAETTTST
+271 
-286 AQSRMEGRPKRES
+286 EGF
-299 IASRIFEKHA
+299 ISRIFEKRA
-309 LPGTLPMIVLSPAF
+309 LPGTLPTLVIAPAF

-331 LYGASL
+331 LYGTSL

-352 MILVRLKS
+352 MIIVRLKS

-378 CGLIAFGMLVACG
+378 FGVVAFAMLIACG
-391 TVLDGAPVRDAVFNL
+391 TVLDSSPARDAVFYL
-406 SGIVYGFCIGIALP
+406 AGIVYGPCIGIVNP
-420 LNQSVA
+420 LNQAVA

-444 ANDIGIGGACVIT
+444 AIDVGIGCASVIWGLVNDSFGFPVTICCVICCAVASYFVA
-457 GDRERLLRVPRHH
+457 RVVYP
-470 LLRDVL
+470 
-476 HRGVVLRRASRLSE
+476 
-490 GISRSR
+490 
-496 TKTSLP
+496 K
-502 GDDFPRL
+502 
-509 PFPAAAPSVRAPFV
+509 
-523 SSSTTPCAL
+523 
-532 VGLVEVDVRFRVEV
+532 
-546 EREELL
+546 
-552 LLEAIERDERDHPRI
+552 
-567 VTACRKGRQ
+567 
-576 HQAHTRL
+576 
-583 RAHLLVRCAEHGVRR
+583 
-598 DAAAHAKRASARH
+598 
-611 LESTLRLRHLHVDH
+611 ES
-625 RRFEARTDIRHIE
+625 
-638 LAPGLPL
+638 
-645 AVDIGDDRRLQ
+645 
-656 A
+656 

>member
-1 MQVSRNRYDGHMGK
+1 MQVPRNRYDGHMGK
-15 RASKNDDSRGGSP
+15 RASKNDNPRGESP

-38 LVVASTLCC
+38 LVVVSTLCC

-104 FGFAVLIVGTVG
+104 AGFAVLIVGTVG

-169 LSMSVGSPRPR
+169 IAMSIGPAFALALVSM
-180 PRVDRPARRT
+180 DPAENLFIGAT
-190 SLSVRPQSQMVGLA
+190 AAAALGLA
-204 MIFLCRYE
+204 LIFFCRYE
-212 STPRCCPRKRSTGA
+212 KHPETLPEEAFYRREREEKRTRSEGA
-226 GSKRGRRGRT
+226 KSEGARR
-236 NQEQPRRAGRANE
+236 
-249 VRRQRVAKRAEAAG
+249 
-263 ALEAAGRA
+263 
-271 GAAEAIETAETTTST
+271 
-286 AQSRMEGRPKRES
+286 EGF
-299 IASRIFEKHA
+299 ISRIFEKRA
-309 LPGTLPMIVLSPAF
+309 LPGTLPTLVIAPAF

-331 LYGASL
+331 LYGTSL

-352 MILVRLKS
+352 MIIVRLKS

-378 CGLIAFGMLVACG
+378 FGVVAFAMLIACG
-391 TVLDGAPVRDAVFNL
+391 TVLDSSPARDAVFYL
-406 SGIVYGFCIGIALP
+406 AGIVYGPCIGIVNP
-420 LNQSVA
+420 LNQAVA

-444 ANDIGIGGACVIT
+444 AIDVGIGCASVIWGLVNDSFGFPVTICCVICCA
-457 GDRERLLRVPRHH
+457 VASYF
-470 LLRDVL
+470 VA
-476 HRGVVLRRASRLSE
+476 RAVYP
-490 GISRSR
+490 
-496 TKTSLP
+496 K
-502 GDDFPRL
+502 
-509 PFPAAAPSVRAPFV
+509 
-523 SSSTTPCAL
+523 
-532 VGLVEVDVRFRVEV
+532 
-546 EREELL
+546 
-552 LLEAIERDERDHPRI
+552 
-567 VTACRKGRQ
+567 
-576 HQAHTRL
+576 
-583 RAHLLVRCAEHGVRR
+583 
-598 DAAAHAKRASARH
+598 
-611 LESTLRLRHLHVDH
+611 ES
-625 RRFEARTDIRHIE
+625 
-638 LAPGLPL
+638 
-645 AVDIGDDRRLQ
+645 
-656 A
+656 

>member
-1 MQVSRNRYDGHMGK
+1 MQVPRNRYDGHMGK
-15 RASKNDDSRGGSP
+15 RASKNDNLRGENP

-38 LVVASTLCC
+38 LVVVSTLCC

-87 LLSGPLIDGRGR
+87 LFSGPLIDGRGR

-104 FGFAVLIVGTVG
+104 VGFAVLIVGTVG

-169 LSMSVGSPRPR
+169 IAMSIGPAFALALVSM
-180 PRVDRPARRT
+180 DPAENLFIGAT
-190 SLSVRPQSQMVGLA
+190 AAAALGLA
-204 MIFLCRYE
+204 LIFFCRYE
-212 STPRCCPRKRSTGA
+212 KHPETLPEEAVYRREREEKRTRSEGA
-226 GSKRGRRGRT
+226 KSEGARR
-236 NQEQPRRAGRANE
+236 
-249 VRRQRVAKRAEAAG
+249 
-263 ALEAAGRA
+263 
-271 GAAEAIETAETTTST
+271 
-286 AQSRMEGRPKRES
+286 EGF
-299 IASRIFEKHA
+299 ISRIFEKRA
-309 LPGTLPMIVLSPAF
+309 LPGTLPTLVIAPAF

-331 LYGASL
+331 LYGTSL

-352 MILVRLKS
+352 MIIVRLKS

-378 CGLIAFGMLVACG
+378 FGVVAFAMLIACG
-391 TVLDGAPVRDAVFNL
+391 TVLDSSPARDAVFYL
-406 SGIVYGFCIGIALP
+406 AGIVYGPCIGIVNP
-420 LNQSVA
+420 LNQAVA

-444 ANDIGIGGACVIT
+444 AIDVGIGCASVIWGLVNDSFGFPVTICCVICCA
-457 GDRERLLRVPRHH
+457 VASYF
-470 LLRDVL
+470 VA
-476 HRGVVLRRASRLSE
+476 RAVYP
-490 GISRSR
+490 
-496 TKTSLP
+496 K
-502 GDDFPRL
+502 
-509 PFPAAAPSVRAPFV
+509 
-523 SSSTTPCAL
+523 
-532 VGLVEVDVRFRVEV
+532 
-546 EREELL
+546 
-552 LLEAIERDERDHPRI
+552 
-567 VTACRKGRQ
+567 
-576 HQAHTRL
+576 
-583 RAHLLVRCAEHGVRR
+583 
-598 DAAAHAKRASARH
+598 
-611 LESTLRLRHLHVDH
+611 ES
-625 RRFEARTDIRHIE
+625 
-638 LAPGLPL
+638 
-645 AVDIGDDRRLQ
+645 
-656 A
+656 

>member
-1 MQVSRNRYDGHMGK
+1 MQLPRNRYDGRMGK
-15 RASKNDDSRGGSP
+15 RASKNDNLRGESP

-38 LVVASTLCC
+38 LVVISTLCC

-104 FGFAVLIVGTVG
+104 VGFAVLIVGTVG

-169 LSMSVGSPRPR
+169 IAMSIGPAFALALVSM
-180 PRVDRPARRT
+180 DPAENLFIGAT
-190 SLSVRPQSQMVGLA
+190 AAAALGLA
-204 MIFLCRYE
+204 LIFFCRYE
-212 STPRCCPRKRSTGA
+212 KHPETLPEEAVYRREREGKRTRSEGA
-226 GSKRGRRGRT
+226 KSEGARR
-236 NQEQPRRAGRANE
+236 
-249 VRRQRVAKRAEAAG
+249 
-263 ALEAAGRA
+263 
-271 GAAEAIETAETTTST
+271 
-286 AQSRMEGRPKRES
+286 EGF
-299 IASRIFEKHA
+299 ISRIFEKRA
-309 LPGTLPMIVLSPAF
+309 LPGTLPTLVIAPAF

-331 LYGASL
+331 LYGTSL

-352 MILVRLKS
+352 MIIVRLKS

-378 CGLIAFGMLVACG
+378 FGVVAFAILIACG
-391 TVLDGAPVRDAVFNL
+391 TVLDSSPARDAVFYL
-406 SGIVYGFCIGIALP
+406 AGIVYGPCIGIVNP
-420 LNQSVA
+420 LNQAVA

-444 ANDIGIGGACVIT
+444 AIDVGIGCASVIWGLVNDSFGFPVTICCVICCA
-457 GDRERLLRVPRHH
+457 VASYF
-470 LLRDVL
+470 VA
-476 HRGVVLRRASRLSE
+476 RAVYP
-490 GISRSR
+490 
-496 TKTSLP
+496 K
-502 GDDFPRL
+502 
-509 PFPAAAPSVRAPFV
+509 
-523 SSSTTPCAL
+523 
-532 VGLVEVDVRFRVEV
+532 
-546 EREELL
+546 
-552 LLEAIERDERDHPRI
+552 
-567 VTACRKGRQ
+567 
-576 HQAHTRL
+576 
-583 RAHLLVRCAEHGVRR
+583 
-598 DAAAHAKRASARH
+598 
-611 LESTLRLRHLHVDH
+611 ES
-625 RRFEARTDIRHIE
+625 
-638 LAPGLPL
+638 
-645 AVDIGDDRRLQ
+645 
-656 A
+656 

>member
-1 MQVSRNRYDGHMGK
+1 M
-15 RASKNDDSRGGSP
+15 A
-28 REQLWSTTFV
+28 
-38 LVVASTLCC
+38 
-47 FMVGQGLNSS
+47 GQGLNSS

-116 PLFTHDVAPFVVFR
+116 PLFPHDVAPFVVFR

-169 LSMSVGSPRPR
+169 LSMSVG
-180 PRVDRPARRT
+180 PALALALVST
-190 SLSVRPQSQMVGLA
+190 DPPENLFVGVTAIAVVGLS

-212 STPRCCPRKRSTGA
+212 KHPEMLPKEAVYRRRLEEGGSEATRTGA
-226 GSKRGRRGRT
+226 IEAGKESKQVEAREGGKRT
-236 NQEQPRRAGRANE
+236 
-249 VRRQRVAKRAEAAG
+249 EA
-263 ALEAAGRA
+263 
-271 GAAEAIETAETTTST
+271 AETTTST

-309 LPGTLPMIVLSPAF
+309 LPGTLPMIVLSPAL
-323 GFVIFFVG
+323 GFAIFFVG

-378 CGLIAFGMLVACG
+378 CGLVAFAMLVACG
-391 TVLDGAPVRDAVFNL
+391 TVLDGTPVCDAVFNL
-406 SGIVYGFCIGIALP
+406 SGIVYGFCTGIALP

-444 ANDIGIGGACVIT
+444 AIDVGIGGACVIWGIVNDCFGFPVT
-457 GDRERLLRVPRHH
+457 ICCAMCCIAASYFVA
-470 LLRDVL
+470 
-476 HRGVVLRRASRLSE
+476 RAVYPKE
-490 GISRSR
+490 
-496 TKTSLP
+496 
-502 GDDFPRL
+502 
-509 PFPAAAPSVRAPFV
+509 
-523 SSSTTPCAL
+523 
-532 VGLVEVDVRFRVEV
+532 
-546 EREELL
+546 
-552 LLEAIERDERDHPRI
+552 
-567 VTACRKGRQ
+567 
-576 HQAHTRL
+576 
-583 RAHLLVRCAEHGVRR
+583 
-598 DAAAHAKRASARH
+598 
-611 LESTLRLRHLHVDH
+611 
-625 RRFEARTDIRHIE
+625 
-638 LAPGLPL
+638 
-645 AVDIGDDRRLQ
+645 
-656 A
+656 

>member
-1 MQVSRNRYDGHMGK
+1 MQVPRNRYDGHMGK
-15 RASKNDDSRGGSP
+15 RASKNDNSRGGSP

-169 LSMSVGSPRPR
+169 LSMSVG
-180 PRVDRPARRT
+180 PALALALVST
-190 SLSVRPQSQMVGLA
+190 DPPENLFVGVTAIAVVGLS

-212 STPRCCPRKRSTGA
+212 KHPEMLPEEAVYRRRLEEGKSEAARTGTAEAGKESKQAEASEGDKRT
-226 GSKRGRRGRT
+226 
-236 NQEQPRRAGRANE
+236 
-249 VRRQRVAKRAEAAG
+249 EAAG

-271 GAAEAIETAETTTST
+271 GAAEAIEAAETTTST
-286 AQSRMEGRPKRES
+286 AQSRMEGQSKRES

-366 FAPIKILPVALA
+366 FAPIVILPVALA
-378 CGLIAFGMLVACG
+378 CGLVAFAMLVACG

-444 ANDIGIGGACVIT
+444 ANDVGIGGACVIWGIVNDCFGFPVT
-457 GDRERLLRVPRHH
+457 ICCAMCCIAASYFVA
-470 LLRDVL
+470 
-476 HRGVVLRRASRLSE
+476 RAVYPKE
-490 GISRSR
+490 
-496 TKTSLP
+496 
-502 GDDFPRL
+502 
-509 PFPAAAPSVRAPFV
+509 
-523 SSSTTPCAL
+523 
-532 VGLVEVDVRFRVEV
+532 
-546 EREELL
+546 
-552 LLEAIERDERDHPRI
+552 
-567 VTACRKGRQ
+567 
-576 HQAHTRL
+576 
-583 RAHLLVRCAEHGVRR
+583 
-598 DAAAHAKRASARH
+598 
-611 LESTLRLRHLHVDH
+611 
-625 RRFEARTDIRHIE
+625 
-638 LAPGLPL
+638 
-645 AVDIGDDRRLQ
+645 
-656 A
+656 

>member
-1 MQVSRNRYDGHMGK
+1 MQVPRNRYDGHMGK
-15 RASKNDDSRGGSP
+15 RASKTDDSRRESP

-38 LVVASTLCC
+38 LVVVSTLCC

-74 LAAVF
+74 LGAVF

-104 FGFAVLIVGTVG
+104 VGFAVLIVGTVG

-169 LSMSVGSPRPR
+169 LSMSVG
-180 PRVDRPARRT
+180 PALALALVST
-190 SLSVRPQSQMVGLA
+190 DPPENLFIGVTAIAVIGLA

-212 STPRCCPRKRSTGA
+212 KHPEMLPEGA
-226 GSKRGRRGRT
+226 VYRRRLEERESEAART
-236 NQEQPRRAGRANE
+236 ETAEVAEAGG
-249 VRRQRVAKRAEAAG
+249 RAEAA
-263 ALEAAGRA
+263 EA
-271 GAAEAIETAETTTST
+271 AETTTST
-286 AQSRMEGRPKRES
+286 AQSRMEGQPRRES

-366 FAPIKILPVALA
+366 FAPIKILPFALA
-378 CGLIAFGMLVACG
+378 CGLVAFAMLVACG
-391 TVLDGAPVRDAVFNL
+391 TVLDGTPVRDAVFNL
-406 SGIVYGFCIGIALP
+406 SGIVYGFCAGIALP

-444 ANDIGIGGACVIT
+444 ANDVGIGGACVIWGIVNDCFGFPVT
-457 GDRERLLRVPRHH
+457 ICCAMCCIVASYF
-470 LLRDVL
+470 VA
-476 HRGVVLRRASRLSE
+476 RAVYP
-490 GISRSR
+490 
-496 TKTSLP
+496 K
-502 GDDFPRL
+502 
-509 PFPAAAPSVRAPFV
+509 
-523 SSSTTPCAL
+523 
-532 VGLVEVDVRFRVEV
+532 
-546 EREELL
+546 
-552 LLEAIERDERDHPRI
+552 
-567 VTACRKGRQ
+567 
-576 HQAHTRL
+576 
-583 RAHLLVRCAEHGVRR
+583 
-598 DAAAHAKRASARH
+598 
-611 LESTLRLRHLHVDH
+611 ES
-625 RRFEARTDIRHIE
+625 
-638 LAPGLPL
+638 
-645 AVDIGDDRRLQ
+645 
-656 A
+656 

>member
-1 MQVSRNRYDGHMGK
+1 MQVPRNRYDGHMGK

-159 GIGYYGLGQA
+159 GIGYYGRGQA
-169 LSMSVGSPRPR
+169 LSMSVG
-180 PRVDRPARRT
+180 PALALALVST
-190 SLSVRPQSQMVGLA
+190 DPPENLFVGVTAIAVVGLS

-212 STPRCCPRKRSTGA
+212 KHPEMLPEEAVYRRRLEEGESKTARTGA
-226 GSKRGRRGRT
+226 AEAGKESKQVKASEGG
-236 NQEQPRRAGRANE
+236 
-249 VRRQRVAKRAEAAG
+249 KRAEA
-263 ALEAAGRA
+263 
-271 GAAEAIETAETTTST
+271 AETTTST

-378 CGLIAFGMLVACG
+378 CGLVAFAMLVACG

-444 ANDIGIGGACVIT
+444 ANDVGIGGACVIWGIVNDCFGFPVT
-457 GDRERLLRVPRHH
+457 ICCAMCCIAASYFVA
-470 LLRDVL
+470 
-476 HRGVVLRRASRLSE
+476 RAVYPKE
-490 GISRSR
+490 
-496 TKTSLP
+496 
-502 GDDFPRL
+502 
-509 PFPAAAPSVRAPFV
+509 
-523 SSSTTPCAL
+523 
-532 VGLVEVDVRFRVEV
+532 
-546 EREELL
+546 
-552 LLEAIERDERDHPRI
+552 
-567 VTACRKGRQ
+567 
-576 HQAHTRL
+576 
-583 RAHLLVRCAEHGVRR
+583 
-598 DAAAHAKRASARH
+598 
-611 LESTLRLRHLHVDH
+611 
-625 RRFEARTDIRHIE
+625 
-638 LAPGLPL
+638 
-645 AVDIGDDRRLQ
+645 
-656 A
+656 

>member
-1 MQVSRNRYDGHMGK
+1 MQVPRNRYDGHMGK
-15 RASKNDDSRGGSP
+15 RASKTDDSRRESP

-38 LVVASTLCC
+38 LVVVSTLCC

-74 LAAVF
+74 LGAVF
-79 SGAAAVVR
+79 SAAAAVVR

-104 FGFAVLIVGTVG
+104 VGFAVLIVGTVG
-116 PLFTHDVAPFVVFR
+116 PLFTRDVAPFVVFR

-169 LSMSVGSPRPR
+169 LSMSVG
-180 PRVDRPARRT
+180 PALALALVST
-190 SLSVRPQSQMVGLA
+190 DPPENLFIGVTAIAVVGLA

-212 STPRCCPRKRSTGA
+212 KHPEMLPEGA
-226 GSKRGRRGRT
+226 VYRRRLEEEESEAARTETAEVAEAGGRAEAAEAAEATTSAAQSRT
-236 NQEQPRRAGRANE
+236 EEQPRR
-249 VRRQRVAKRAEAAG
+249 
-263 ALEAAGRA
+263 
-271 GAAEAIETAETTTST
+271 
-286 AQSRMEGRPKRES
+286 EG

-337 GVGNAGLFYT
+337 SVGSAGLFYT

-366 FAPIKILPVALA
+366 FAPIKILPLALA
-378 CGLIAFGMLVACG
+378 CGLVAFAMLVACG
-391 TVLDGAPVRDAVFNL
+391 TVLDGTPVRDAVFNL
-406 SGIVYGFCIGIALP
+406 SGIVYGFCSGIALP

-444 ANDIGIGGACVIT
+444 ANDVGIGGACVIWGIVNDCFGFPVT
-457 GDRERLLRVPRHH
+457 ICCAMCCIVASYF
-470 LLRDVL
+470 VA
-476 HRGVVLRRASRLSE
+476 RAVYP
-490 GISRSR
+490 
-496 TKTSLP
+496 K
-502 GDDFPRL
+502 
-509 PFPAAAPSVRAPFV
+509 
-523 SSSTTPCAL
+523 
-532 VGLVEVDVRFRVEV
+532 
-546 EREELL
+546 
-552 LLEAIERDERDHPRI
+552 
-567 VTACRKGRQ
+567 
-576 HQAHTRL
+576 
-583 RAHLLVRCAEHGVRR
+583 
-598 DAAAHAKRASARH
+598 
-611 LESTLRLRHLHVDH
+611 ES
-625 RRFEARTDIRHIE
+625 
-638 LAPGLPL
+638 
-645 AVDIGDDRRLQ
+645 
-656 A
+656 

>member
-1 MQVSRNRYDGHMGK
+1 MQVPRNRYDGHMGK
-15 RASKNDDSRGGSP
+15 RASKNDDSRRESP

-38 LVVASTLCC
+38 LVVVSTLCC

-116 PLFTHDVAPFVVFR
+116 PLFTHDVVPFVVFR

-169 LSMSVGSPRPR
+169 LSMSVG
-180 PRVDRPARRT
+180 PALALALVST
-190 SLSVRPQSQMVGLA
+190 DPPENLFVGVTAIAVVGLS

-212 STPRCCPRKRSTGA
+212 KHPEMLPEEAVYRRRLEEGGSEAARTGA
-226 GSKRGRRGRT
+226 AEAGKKSKQVKASEGG
-236 NQEQPRRAGRANE
+236 
-249 VRRQRVAKRAEAAG
+249 KRAEAAG
-263 ALEAAGRA
+263 TLEAARRA
-271 GAAEAIETAETTTST
+271 EDAEAIEAAETTTST
-286 AQSRMEGRPKRES
+286 AQSSMEGRPKRES

-309 LPGTLPMIVLSPAF
+309 LPGTLPMIALSPAF
-323 GFVIFFVG
+323 GFAIFFVG

-378 CGLIAFGMLVACG
+378 CGLVAFAMLVACG
-391 TVLDGAPVRDAVFNL
+391 TVLDGTPVRDAVFNL
-406 SGIVYGFCIGIALP
+406 AGIVYGFCSGIALP

-444 ANDIGIGGACVIT
+444 AIDVGIGGTCIIWGIVNDCFGFPVAICCAMCCIMASYFVA
-457 GDRERLLRVPRHH
+457 
-470 LLRDVL
+470 
-476 HRGVVLRRASRLSE
+476 RAVYPKE
-490 GISRSR
+490 
-496 TKTSLP
+496 
-502 GDDFPRL
+502 
-509 PFPAAAPSVRAPFV
+509 
-523 SSSTTPCAL
+523 
-532 VGLVEVDVRFRVEV
+532 
-546 EREELL
+546 
-552 LLEAIERDERDHPRI
+552 
-567 VTACRKGRQ
+567 
-576 HQAHTRL
+576 
-583 RAHLLVRCAEHGVRR
+583 
-598 DAAAHAKRASARH
+598 
-611 LESTLRLRHLHVDH
+611 
-625 RRFEARTDIRHIE
+625 
-638 LAPGLPL
+638 
-645 AVDIGDDRRLQ
+645 
-656 A
+656 

>member
-1 MQVSRNRYDGHMGK
+1 MQVPRNRYDGHMGK
-15 RASKNDDSRGGSP
+15 RASKNDNPRGESP

-38 LVVASTLCC
+38 LVVVSTLCC

-104 FGFAVLIVGTVG
+104 AGFAVLIVGTVG

-169 LSMSVGSPRPR
+169 IAMSIGPAFALALVSM
-180 PRVDRPARRT
+180 DPAENLFIGAT
-190 SLSVRPQSQMVGLA
+190 AAAALGLA
-204 MIFLCRYE
+204 LIFFCRYE
-212 STPRCCPRKRSTGA
+212 KHPETLPEEAVYRREREEKRTRSEGA
-226 GSKRGRRGRT
+226 KSEGARR
-236 NQEQPRRAGRANE
+236 
-249 VRRQRVAKRAEAAG
+249 
-263 ALEAAGRA
+263 
-271 GAAEAIETAETTTST
+271 
-286 AQSRMEGRPKRES
+286 EGF
-299 IASRIFEKHA
+299 ISRIFEKRA
-309 LPGTLPMIVLSPAF
+309 LPGTLPTLVIAPAF

-331 LYGASL
+331 LYGTSL

-352 MILVRLKS
+352 MIIVRLKS

-378 CGLIAFGMLVACG
+378 FGVVAFAMLIACG
-391 TVLDGAPVRDAVFNL
+391 TVLDSSPARDAVFYL
-406 SGIVYGFCIGIALP
+406 AGIVYGPCIGIVNP
-420 LNQSVA
+420 LNQAVA

-444 ANDIGIGGACVIT
+444 AIDVGIGCASVIWGLVNDSFGFPVTICCVICCAVASYFVA
-457 GDRERLLRVPRHH
+457 RVVYP
-470 LLRDVL
+470 
-476 HRGVVLRRASRLSE
+476 
-490 GISRSR
+490 
-496 TKTSLP
+496 K
-502 GDDFPRL
+502 
-509 PFPAAAPSVRAPFV
+509 
-523 SSSTTPCAL
+523 
-532 VGLVEVDVRFRVEV
+532 
-546 EREELL
+546 
-552 LLEAIERDERDHPRI
+552 
-567 VTACRKGRQ
+567 
-576 HQAHTRL
+576 
-583 RAHLLVRCAEHGVRR
+583 
-598 DAAAHAKRASARH
+598 
-611 LESTLRLRHLHVDH
+611 ES
-625 RRFEARTDIRHIE
+625 
-638 LAPGLPL
+638 
-645 AVDIGDDRRLQ
+645 
-656 A
+656 

>member
-1 MQVSRNRYDGHMGK
+1 MQVPRNRYDGHMGK
-15 RASKNDDSRGGSP
+15 RASKTDDSRRESP

-38 LVVASTLCC
+38 LVVVSTLCC

-74 LAAVF
+74 LGAVF

-104 FGFAVLIVGTVG
+104 VGFAVLIVGTVG

-169 LSMSVGSPRPR
+169 LSMSVG
-180 PRVDRPARRT
+180 PALALALVST
-190 SLSVRPQSQMVGLA
+190 DPPENLFVGATAIAVVGLA

-212 STPRCCPRKRSTGA
+212 KHPEMLPEGAVYRRRLEEGESEAARTGA
-226 GSKRGRRGRT
+226 
-236 NQEQPRRAGRANE
+236 
-249 VRRQRVAKRAEAAG
+249 AEA
-263 ALEAAGRA
+263 LEVTGRA
-271 GAAEAIETAETTTST
+271 GAVEAAEASETTTST
-286 AQSRMEGRPKRES
+286 AQSRMEGQPRRES

-366 FAPIKILPVALA
+366 FAPIKILPFALA
-378 CGLIAFGMLVACG
+378 CGLVAFAILVACG
-391 TVLDGAPVRDAVFNL
+391 TVLDGTPVRDAVFNL
-406 SGIVYGFCIGIALP
+406 SGIVYGFCAGIALP

-444 ANDIGIGGACVIT
+444 ANDVGIGGACVIWGIVNDCFGFPVT
-457 GDRERLLRVPRHH
+457 ICCAMCCIVASYF
-470 LLRDVL
+470 VA
-476 HRGVVLRRASRLSE
+476 RAVYP
-490 GISRSR
+490 
-496 TKTSLP
+496 K
-502 GDDFPRL
+502 
-509 PFPAAAPSVRAPFV
+509 
-523 SSSTTPCAL
+523 
-532 VGLVEVDVRFRVEV
+532 
-546 EREELL
+546 
-552 LLEAIERDERDHPRI
+552 
-567 VTACRKGRQ
+567 
-576 HQAHTRL
+576 
-583 RAHLLVRCAEHGVRR
+583 
-598 DAAAHAKRASARH
+598 
-611 LESTLRLRHLHVDH
+611 ES
-625 RRFEARTDIRHIE
+625 
-638 LAPGLPL
+638 
-645 AVDIGDDRRLQ
+645 
-656 A
+656 

>member
-1 MQVSRNRYDGHMGK
+1 MQVPRNRYDGHMEK

-104 FGFAVLIVGTVG
+104 FGFVVLIVGTVG

-169 LSMSVGSPRPR
+169 LSMSVG
-180 PRVDRPARRT
+180 PALALALVST
-190 SLSVRPQSQMVGLA
+190 DPPENLFVGVTAIAVVGLS

-212 STPRCCPRKRSTGA
+212 KHPEMLPEEAVYRRRLEEGEGEAARTGA
-226 GSKRGRRGRT
+226 A
-236 NQEQPRRAGRANE
+236 EAGKASE
-249 VRRQRVAKRAEAAG
+249 GGKRAEAAG
-263 ALEAAGRA
+263 TLEAARRA
-271 GAAEAIETAETTTST
+271 GAAEAAEAAETTTST

-323 GFVIFFVG
+323 GFVIFFAG
-331 LYGASL
+331 LYGTSL

-366 FAPIKILPVALA
+366 FAPIVILPVALA
-378 CGLIAFGMLVACG
+378 CGLVAFAMLVACG
-391 TVLDGAPVRDAVFNL
+391 TVLDGAPVRNAVFNL

-444 ANDIGIGGACVIT
+444 ANDVGIGGACVIWGIVNDCFGFPVT
-457 GDRERLLRVPRHH
+457 ICCAMCCIAASYFVA
-470 LLRDVL
+470 
-476 HRGVVLRRASRLSE
+476 RAVYPKE
-490 GISRSR
+490 
-496 TKTSLP
+496 
-502 GDDFPRL
+502 
-509 PFPAAAPSVRAPFV
+509 
-523 SSSTTPCAL
+523 
-532 VGLVEVDVRFRVEV
+532 
-546 EREELL
+546 
-552 LLEAIERDERDHPRI
+552 
-567 VTACRKGRQ
+567 
-576 HQAHTRL
+576 
-583 RAHLLVRCAEHGVRR
+583 
-598 DAAAHAKRASARH
+598 
-611 LESTLRLRHLHVDH
+611 
-625 RRFEARTDIRHIE
+625 
-638 LAPGLPL
+638 
-645 AVDIGDDRRLQ
+645 
-656 A
+656 

>member
-1 MQVSRNRYDGHMGK
+1 MQVPRNRYDGHMEK
-15 RASKNDDSRGGSP
+15 RASKHDDSRGGSP

-38 LVVASTLCC
+38 LVVVSTLCC

-57 TSVYVA
+57 TSVYVT

-104 FGFAVLIVGTVG
+104 VGFAVLIIGTVG

-169 LSMSVGSPRPR
+169 LSMSIGPALALALVSTDPPENLFVG
-180 PRVDRPARRT
+180 VTAIA
-190 SLSVRPQSQMVGLA
+190 VVGLA

-212 STPRCCPRKRSTGA
+212 KHPEMLPEGA
-226 GSKRGRRGRT
+226 VYRRRLEEGESEAARRGT
-236 NQEQPRRAGRANE
+236 AEALE
-249 VRRQRVAKRAEAAG
+249 VTGRAEAA
-263 ALEAAGRA
+263 EAAKA
-271 GAAEAIETAETTTST
+271 SETTTST
-286 AQSRMEGRPKRES
+286 AQSRMEGQSRRES

-366 FAPIKILPVALA
+366 FAPIKILPFALA
-378 CGLIAFGMLVACG
+378 CGLVAFAMLVACG
-391 TVLDGAPVRDAVFNL
+391 TVLDGTPVRDAVFNL

-444 ANDIGIGGACVIT
+444 ANDVGIGGACVIWGIVNDCFGFPVT
-457 GDRERLLRVPRHH
+457 ICCAMCCIVASYF
-470 LLRDVL
+470 VA
-476 HRGVVLRRASRLSE
+476 RAVYP
-490 GISRSR
+490 
-496 TKTSLP
+496 K
-502 GDDFPRL
+502 
-509 PFPAAAPSVRAPFV
+509 
-523 SSSTTPCAL
+523 
-532 VGLVEVDVRFRVEV
+532 
-546 EREELL
+546 
-552 LLEAIERDERDHPRI
+552 
-567 VTACRKGRQ
+567 
-576 HQAHTRL
+576 
-583 RAHLLVRCAEHGVRR
+583 
-598 DAAAHAKRASARH
+598 
-611 LESTLRLRHLHVDH
+611 ES
-625 RRFEARTDIRHIE
+625 
-638 LAPGLPL
+638 
-645 AVDIGDDRRLQ
+645 
-656 A
+656 

>member
-1 MQVSRNRYDGHMGK
+1 MQVPRNRYDGHMGK
-15 RASKNDDSRGGSP
+15 RASKTDDSHRESP

-38 LVVASTLCC
+38 LVVVSTLCC

-104 FGFAVLIVGTVG
+104 AGFAVLIVGTVG

-153 ASRMGE
+153 TSRMGE

-169 LSMSVGSPRPR
+169 IAMSIGPAFALALVSM
-180 PRVDRPARRT
+180 DPAENLFIGAT
-190 SLSVRPQSQMVGLA
+190 AAAALGLA
-204 MIFLCRYE
+204 LIFFCRYE
-212 STPRCCPRKRSTGA
+212 KHPETLPEEAVYRREREEKRTRSEGA
-226 GSKRGRRGRT
+226 KSEGARR
-236 NQEQPRRAGRANE
+236 
-249 VRRQRVAKRAEAAG
+249 
-263 ALEAAGRA
+263 
-271 GAAEAIETAETTTST
+271 
-286 AQSRMEGRPKRES
+286 EGF
-299 IASRIFEKHA
+299 ISRIFEKRA
-309 LPGTLPMIVLSPAF
+309 LPGTLPTLVIAPAF

-331 LYGASL
+331 LYGTSL

-352 MILVRLKS
+352 MIIVRLKS

-378 CGLIAFGMLVACG
+378 FGVVAFAILIACG
-391 TVLDGAPVRDAVFNL
+391 TVLDSSPARDAVFYL
-406 SGIVYGFCIGIALP
+406 AGIVYGPCIGIVNP
-420 LNQSVA
+420 LNQAVA

-444 ANDIGIGGACVIT
+444 AIDVGIGCASVIWGLVNDSFGFPVTICCVICCA
-457 GDRERLLRVPRHH
+457 VASYF
-470 LLRDVL
+470 VA
-476 HRGVVLRRASRLSE
+476 RAVYP
-490 GISRSR
+490 
-496 TKTSLP
+496 K
-502 GDDFPRL
+502 
-509 PFPAAAPSVRAPFV
+509 
-523 SSSTTPCAL
+523 
-532 VGLVEVDVRFRVEV
+532 
-546 EREELL
+546 
-552 LLEAIERDERDHPRI
+552 
-567 VTACRKGRQ
+567 
-576 HQAHTRL
+576 
-583 RAHLLVRCAEHGVRR
+583 
-598 DAAAHAKRASARH
+598 
-611 LESTLRLRHLHVDH
+611 ES
-625 RRFEARTDIRHIE
+625 
-638 LAPGLPL
+638 
-645 AVDIGDDRRLQ
+645 
-656 A
+656 

>member
-1 MQVSRNRYDGHMGK
+1 MQVPRNRYDGHMGK
-15 RASKNDDSRGGSP
+15 RASKTDDSRRESP

-38 LVVASTLCC
+38 LVVVSTLCC

-74 LAAVF
+74 LGAVF

-104 FGFAVLIVGTVG
+104 VGFAALIVGTVG

-169 LSMSVGSPRPR
+169 LSMSVG
-180 PRVDRPARRT
+180 PALALALVST
-190 SLSVRPQSQMVGLA
+190 DPPENLFVGVTAIAVVGLA

-212 STPRCCPRKRSTGA
+212 KHPEMLPEEAVYRRRLEEGESEAARTGA
-226 GSKRGRRGRT
+226 
-236 NQEQPRRAGRANE
+236 
-249 VRRQRVAKRAEAAG
+249 AEA
-263 ALEAAGRA
+263 LEVTGRA
-271 GAAEAIETAETTTST
+271 GAAEAAEASETTTST
-286 AQSRMEGRPKRES
+286 AQSRMEGQPRRES

-323 GFVIFFVG
+323 GFAIFFVG

-366 FAPIKILPVALA
+366 FAPIKILPFALA
-378 CGLIAFGMLVACG
+378 CGLVAFGMLVACG

-406 SGIVYGFCIGIALP
+406 SGIVYGFCSGIALP

-444 ANDIGIGGACVIT
+444 ANDVGIGGACVIWGIVNDCFGFPVT
-457 GDRERLLRVPRHH
+457 ICCAMCCIVASYF
-470 LLRDVL
+470 VA
-476 HRGVVLRRASRLSE
+476 RAVYP
-490 GISRSR
+490 
-496 TKTSLP
+496 K
-502 GDDFPRL
+502 
-509 PFPAAAPSVRAPFV
+509 
-523 SSSTTPCAL
+523 
-532 VGLVEVDVRFRVEV
+532 
-546 EREELL
+546 
-552 LLEAIERDERDHPRI
+552 
-567 VTACRKGRQ
+567 
-576 HQAHTRL
+576 
-583 RAHLLVRCAEHGVRR
+583 
-598 DAAAHAKRASARH
+598 
-611 LESTLRLRHLHVDH
+611 ES
-625 RRFEARTDIRHIE
+625 
-638 LAPGLPL
+638 
-645 AVDIGDDRRLQ
+645 
-656 A
+656 

>member
-1 MQVSRNRYDGHMGK
+1 MQVPRNRYDGHMGK
-15 RASKNDDSRGGSP
+15 RASKNDNPRGESP

-38 LVVASTLCC
+38 LVVVSTLCC

-104 FGFAVLIVGTVG
+104 AGFAVLIVGTVG

-159 GIGYYGLGQA
+159 GIGYYGLSQA
-169 LSMSVGSPRPR
+169 IAMSIGPAFALALVSM
-180 PRVDRPARRT
+180 DPAENLFIGAT
-190 SLSVRPQSQMVGLA
+190 AAAALGLA
-204 MIFLCRYE
+204 LIFFCRYE
-212 STPRCCPRKRSTGA
+212 KHPETLPEEAVYRREREEKRTRSEGA
-226 GSKRGRRGRT
+226 KSEGARR
-236 NQEQPRRAGRANE
+236 
-249 VRRQRVAKRAEAAG
+249 
-263 ALEAAGRA
+263 
-271 GAAEAIETAETTTST
+271 
-286 AQSRMEGRPKRES
+286 EGF
-299 IASRIFEKHA
+299 ISRIFEKRA
-309 LPGTLPMIVLSPAF
+309 LPGTLPTLVIAPAF

-331 LYGASL
+331 LYGTSL

-352 MILVRLKS
+352 MIIVRLKS

-378 CGLIAFGMLVACG
+378 FGVVAFAMLIACG
-391 TVLDGAPVRDAVFNL
+391 TVLDSSPARDAVFYL
-406 SGIVYGFCIGIALP
+406 AGIVYGPCIGIVNP
-420 LNQSVA
+420 LNQAVA

-444 ANDIGIGGACVIT
+444 AIDVGIGCASVIWGLVNDSFGFPVTICCVICCA
-457 GDRERLLRVPRHH
+457 VASYF
-470 LLRDVL
+470 VA
-476 HRGVVLRRASRLSE
+476 RAVYP
-490 GISRSR
+490 
-496 TKTSLP
+496 K
-502 GDDFPRL
+502 
-509 PFPAAAPSVRAPFV
+509 
-523 SSSTTPCAL
+523 
-532 VGLVEVDVRFRVEV
+532 
-546 EREELL
+546 
-552 LLEAIERDERDHPRI
+552 
-567 VTACRKGRQ
+567 
-576 HQAHTRL
+576 
-583 RAHLLVRCAEHGVRR
+583 
-598 DAAAHAKRASARH
+598 
-611 LESTLRLRHLHVDH
+611 ES
-625 RRFEARTDIRHIE
+625 
-638 LAPGLPL
+638 
-645 AVDIGDDRRLQ
+645 
-656 A
+656 